1 MDERV
6 KGLLKDLGDAINRAV
21 SESPDV
27 DYVMRALK
35 ASGYEAWMLLE
46 AKIAVENKNADGGAA
61 TPSVHAFFEE
71 GSDDSIDSDD
81 EDRGSGGLDDNLT
94 AEDRRFLKYLKIQ
107 Y

>member
-46 AKIAVENKNADGGAA
+46 AKIAVENKHADDPAA
-61 TPSVHAFFEE
+61 PSIQAFFGRDPEDL
-71 GSDDSIDSDD
+71 DDSD
-81 EDRGSGGLDDNLT
+81 EEHPGSAGLDDNLT